1 MVQRYISYGTKVNLL
16 TERERTPLHLA
27 CYNVSNNVRIEFLVE
42 HKADVNALVS
52 LQLTP
57 LLVLASS
64 NGSSKQSQHLL
75 DHGAKPE
82 IPDEDGWTCLL
93 HAASNRNLELCN
105 TLLRCTTVD
114 INAKDSECETPLH

>member
-1 MVQRYISYGTKVNLL
+1 MVQRYISYGTKVSLL